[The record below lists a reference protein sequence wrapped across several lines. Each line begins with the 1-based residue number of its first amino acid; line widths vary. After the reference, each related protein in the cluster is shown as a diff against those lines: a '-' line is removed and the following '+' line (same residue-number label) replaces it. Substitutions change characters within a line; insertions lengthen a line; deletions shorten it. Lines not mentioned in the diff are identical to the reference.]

1 MDTAKTQHMKTNQFH
16 RVILSIAATGLIL
29 WFGKSFFVPIA
40 YALIIALVLYPLS
53 VFFEKRG
60 FGKMLSVVLPIVL
73 LVLLFIGIL
82 FLLSYEMVVLSA
94 RWGQIQ
100 QQLDPLL
107 YNLQAQLESELGW
120 TIENQVT
127 WLREYLGKLSQNAGQ
142 LLSDTANVILGA
154 LINLIIIPIYSALIL
169 IYRSKLATFLTEVL
183 PEEFQSQI
191 PQVLKNTVAVFSKF
205 IRGMVMVYLCVGVL
219 NSIGLW
225 IIGVDRPFIYGM
237 ITAVMTIIPY
247 FGIVISALL
256 PIVFSWLE
264 TGSMLQPM
272 LIIAVFTVVQY
283 LEANLIFPYVVGR
296 FVKLN
301 TLAALVA
308 IFLGAFFWGVAGMIL
323 FLPFFAVFRLF
334 AEQFPELKPWSKLL
348 GDK

>member
-1 MDTAKTQHMKTNQFH
+1 MQSSAFYKTTTS
-16 RVILSIAATGLIL
+16 VAAFGLIL

-40 YALIIALVLYPLS
+40 YALIIALILYPLCC
-53 VFFEKRG
+53 FFEKKG
-60 FGKMLSVVLPIVL
+60 FGKILSVALPLVL
-73 LVLLFIGIL
+73 LCLLFIGLL

-94 RWGQIQ
+94 KWGQIQ
-100 QQLDPLL
+100 IQLDPLL
-107 YNLQAQLESELGW
+107 ASIQAQLESELGW

-142 LLSDTANVILGA
+142 LLSETTNVILGA
-154 LINLIIIPIYSALIL
+154 LINLVIIPVYSALLL
-169 IYRSKLATFLTEVL
+169 IYRAKLTTFLTEIL
-183 PEEFQSQI
+183 PEHFRNHL
-191 PQVLKNTVAVFSKF
+191 PFVLKETVNVFSKF
-205 IRGMVMVYLCVGVL
+205 IRGMVIVYLCVGIL

-225 IIGVDRPFIYGM
+225 IIGVERPILYGM

-256 PIVFSWLE
+256 PITFSWLE
-264 TGSMLQPM
+264 TGSMLQPL
-272 LIIAVFTVVQY
+272 LIIGVFTLVQY

-308 IFLGAFFWGVAGMIL
+308 IFLGAFFWGLAGMIL

-334 AEQFPELKPWSKLL
+334 AEHYPELKPWSKLL

>member
-1 MDTAKTQHMKTNQFH
+1 MKTTAFY
-16 RVILSIAATGLIL
+16 RLSTSIAAAGLIL
-29 WFGKSFFVPIA
+29 WFGKSFFVPFA
-40 YALIIALVLYPLS
+40 YALIIALVLYPMCR
-53 VFFEKRG
+53 FFERRG
-60 FGKMLSVVLPIVL
+60 FGKALSVVLPIVL
-73 LVLLFIGIL
+73 LCLLFIGLLI
-82 FLLSYEMVVLSA
+82 LLSYEMVVLSA
-94 RWGQIQ
+94 KWGQIQ

-107 YNLQAQLESELGW
+107 YNLQTQLESELGW
-120 TIENQVT
+120 TIENQVS
-127 WLREYLGKLSQNAGQ
+127 WLREYLAKLSQNAGQ

-169 IYRSKLATFLTEVL
+169 IYRSKLAIFLTEVL
-183 PEEFQSQI
+183 PEPVQSQI
-191 PQVLKNTVAVFSKF
+191 PLVLKNTVAVFSKF
-205 IRGMVMVYLCVGVL
+205 MRGMVLVYLCVGVL

-225 IIGVDRPFIYGM
+225 IIGVERPFLYGM

-256 PIVFSWLE
+256 PIAFSWLE
-264 TGSMLQPM
+264 TGSMLQPL
-272 LIIAVFTVVQY
+272 LIIGVFTVVQY

-334 AEQFPELKPWSKLL
+334 AEQIPELRPWSKLL